1 MELKVFTLPSCPSCS
16 MAKTIASEVADEFGL
31 LCREVSLATKEGLN
45 EGSIYDIMST
55 PSIVLDD
62 DVIVRGRLISKDK
75 LKAEIELR
83 LQKWKQRASKEPE
96 QAS

>member
-1 MELKVFTLPSCPSCS
+1 
-16 MAKTIASEVADEFGL
+16 MAKNIASEVAGELGL
-31 LCREVSLATKEGLN
+31 RWREVSLATKGGLN
-45 EGSIYDIMST
+45 EGLAYDVMST

-75 LKAEIELR
+75 LKTEIETR
-83 LQKWKQRASKEPE
+83 LQKWKQKASKTPE